1 VKFGVRPKI
10 VAICSNSS
18 GLRPISW
25 ACSKVAIF
33 CAAVVLMKKITLA
46 AKVGFLRRFIE
57 SLLHLQ
63 LYFMRIVVQRV
74 LSASVTIDEKVVGSI
89 GQGLML
95 LVGIEDADT
104 REDADWLVNKISQ
117 LRIFSDSEGKMNL
130 DLKSIDGKV
139 LIVSQ
144 FTLHASYKKGNRPSF
159 LRAANPEKSIPLYE
173 YFISTFKNTIG
184 DDKVETGEFG
194 AMMDVALV
202 NHGPVTILMDSLNRE

>member
-1 VKFGVRPKI
+1 
-10 VAICSNSS
+10 
-18 GLRPISW
+18 
-25 ACSKVAIF
+25 
-33 CAAVVLMKKITLA
+33 
-46 AKVGFLRRFIE
+46 
-57 SLLHLQ
+57 
-63 LYFMRIVVQRV
+63 MRVVVQRV
-74 LSASVTIDEKVVGSI
+74 LSASVTIDKKVVGSI

-95 LVGIEDADT
+95 LVGIEEADS
-104 REDADWLVNKISQ
+104 RDDADWLVNKISQ
-117 LRIFSDSEGKMNL
+117 LRIFSDLEGKMNL

-159 LRAANPEKSIPLYE
+159 LRAAHPEKSIPLYD
-173 YFISTFKNTIG
+173 YFISTFKDTIG